1 MHRYTMMN
9 ACDSGLNL
17 PRVMRMQRPSVVKLS
32 VLMIFCL
39 AVVAGLSWVAH
50 YQTRAK
56 AFHELHDRGQNT
68 LSLAESS
75 LRGQLAR
82 FERLPELLA
91 DQRAIRSLLLSPT
104 NPDVVLAANMYLRD
118 TAELLGA
125 SDVYVMYRDGVTLAA
140 SNFDQPH
147 SFVGGNFAF
156 RPYFFDAMR
165 HGEGRFYALGTTS
178 DKRGYYFGAPIDVA
192 GQRRGVLVIKIDVD
206 EIEQAWASDD
216 LRILVTDPENI
227 IFLSNRPDWLFH
239 AFGDLTPERL
249 ARTQETRRY
258 ANATI
263 GEIEYRARTDRHGFR
278 LLTGPGGEVDAS
290 EYLVVAREMPQA
302 DWVVQVLLPTRAARV
317 QAAASV
323 AIGLSLAGIVALLG
337 LIVWQR
343 RRQLAMRLAM
353 EQAAKDDL
361 ERRVAQRTWELR
373 DANIALEDEVAERR
387 ATEEQLRKTQSELV
401 QAGKLAALGQ
411 MSAALSHEFNQ
422 PLGAARNYAE
432 NAQLLL
438 DRDRRDEA
446 RSNID
451 RIVGMIDRMTR
462 ISRHLRNF
470 ARKPNQQLRIVPL
483 AEAVVAAQELL
494 GWRLAKAGVTLEVD
508 LGDLPL
514 SVTGGPVRLQQV
526 LVNLLSNAIDAV
538 EGGADKRL
546 HLCAQQSGDLVQI
559 TLRDHGPGVPDGLQ
573 ARIFD
578 PFFSTKEVGKG
589 LGLGLSI
596 SYNIVRDFGGR
607 LSMRNHPEGGAEFL
621 LELQAAT
628 YPAVEAA
635 Q

>member
-1 MHRYTMMN
+1 
-9 ACDSGLNL
+9 
-17 PRVMRMQRPSVVKLS
+17 MQRLSALKLS
-32 VLMIFCL
+32 VLVLVCL
-39 AVVAGLSWVAH
+39 GLVAGLSWFAH

-56 AFHELHDRGQNT
+56 AFQDLYERGQNT

-91 DQRAIRSLLLSPT
+91 DQRAIRSLLLSPM
-104 NPDVVLAANMYLRD
+104 NPDLVLAANLYLRD

-156 RPYFFDAMR
+156 RPYFLDAM
-165 HGEGRFYALGTTS
+165 HNGEGRFYALGTTS
-178 DKRGYYFGAPIDVA
+178 NKRGYYFGAPIDVA
-192 GQRRGVLVIKIDVD
+192 GQRRGVMVIKIDVD

-239 AFGDLTPERL
+239 AFGELTPERL
-249 ARTQETRRY
+249 TRTEATRRY
-258 ANATI
+258 ANAPI
-263 GEIEYRARTDRHGFR
+263 GEIAYRAHIDPHGFR
-278 LLTGPGGEVDAS
+278 LLIGPGSDVDAS

-302 DWVVQVLLPTRAARV
+302 DWVVQVLLPTRAARL

-323 AIGLSLAGIVALLG
+323 AIGWSLSGIVALLG

-343 RRQLAMRLAM
+343 RRQLAMKLAM

-361 ERRVAQRTWELR
+361 ERRVVQRTSELR

-387 ATEEQLRKTQSELV
+387 ATEEQLRQTQSELV

-438 DRDRRDEA
+438 DRGRGDEA
-446 RSNID
+446 RANID

-470 ARKPNQQLRIVPL
+470 ARKPNQQLRPVAL

-494 GWRLAKAGVTLEVD
+494 SWRLAKTGVMLKVD
-508 LGDLPL
+508 LGERPL
-514 SVTGGPVRLQQV
+514 FVTGGAVRLQQV

-538 EGGADKRL
+538 EDGPDKRL
-546 HLCAQQSGDLVQI
+546 HLCARHQAEMVQI
-559 TLRDHGPGVPDGLQ
+559 TLRDHGPGVAEGVQ

-607 LSMRNHPEGGAEFL
+607 LSMRNHPEGGAEFV
-621 LELQAAT
+621 LELQAA
-628 YPAVEAA
+628 AFSSVEAA

>member
-1 MHRYTMMN
+1 M
-9 ACDSGLNL
+9 
-17 PRVMRMQRPSVVKLS
+17 PRVMRMQRPFAVKLS
-32 VLMIFCL
+32 VLLIFCL
-39 AVVAGLSWVAH
+39 AVVAGLSWFAH
-50 YQTRAK
+50 QQTRAK
-56 AFHELHDRGQNT
+56 AFQELHDRGQNT

-75 LRGQLAR
+75 LRGQLSR

-104 NPDVVLAANMYLRD
+104 NPDLITAANMYLRD

-125 SDVYVMYRDGVTLAA
+125 TDVYVMYRDGVTLAA

-165 HGEGRFYALGTTS
+165 HGDGRFYALGTTS
-178 DKRGYYFGAPIDVA
+178 NKRGYYFGAPVDVA
-192 GQRRGVLVIKIDVD
+192 GQRRGVMVIKIDLD

-258 ANATI
+258 ADATI
-263 GEIEYRARTDRHGFR
+263 GEIEYRAQTDRDGFR
-278 LLTGPGGEVDAS
+278 LLTGPGSEVDAS

-317 QAAASV
+317 QAVASV
-323 AIGLSLAGIVALLG
+323 AIGLSLSGIVALIG
-337 LIVWQR
+337 LIIWQR

-373 DANIALEDEVAERR
+373 DANIALKDEVAERR
-387 ATEEQLRKTQSELV
+387 ATEKQLRKTQSELV

-438 DRDRRDEA
+438 ERDRRDEA

-451 RIVGMIDRMTR
+451 RIIGMIDRMTR

-470 ARKPNQQLRIVPL
+470 ARKPNQQLCPVSL
-483 AEAVVAAQELL
+483 AESIVAAQELL

-514 SVTGGPVRLQQV
+514 HVTGGPVRLQQV

-538 EGGADKRL
+538 EGGPDKRL
-546 HLCAQQSGDLVQI
+546 HLRAQQLGDMVQI
-559 TLRDHGPGVPDGLQ
+559 SLRDHGPGVPDGLQ

-607 LSMRNHPEGGAEFL
+607 LSMRNQPEGGAEFL
-621 LELQAAT
+621 LELQSAAR
-628 YPAVEAA
+628 PAIEAA

>member
-1 MHRYTMMN
+1 
-9 ACDSGLNL
+9 
-17 PRVMRMQRPSVVKLS
+17 MRIGRRSAMKLT
-32 VLMIFCL
+32 LALLLCL
-39 AVVAGLSWVAH
+39 VIVAGLSWLAH
-50 YQTRAK
+50 YQTRVK
-56 AFHELHDRGQNT
+56 AFHDLHERGQNT

-91 DQRAIRSLLLSPT
+91 DQRVIRSLLLSPQ
-104 NPDVVLAANMYLRD
+104 NPDLILAANMYLRD

-178 DKRGYYFGAPIDVA
+178 NKRGYYFGAPIDVA
-192 GQRRGVLVIKIDVD
+192 GQRRGVMVIKIDVD

-239 AFGDLTPERL
+239 AFGELTPERL
-249 ARTQETRRY
+249 SRTEETRRY
-258 ANATI
+258 ANAPI

-278 LLTGPGGEVDAS
+278 LLTGPGSEVDAS

-317 QAAASV
+317 LAAATV
-323 AIGLSLAGIVALLG
+323 AIGLSLSGIVALLG

-343 RRQLAMRLAM
+343 RRQLAVRLAI

-361 ERRVAQRTWELR
+361 ERRVALRTTELR
-373 DANIALEDEVAERR
+373 DVNMALEDEVAERR

-438 DRDRRDEA
+438 DRGRSTEA

-470 ARKPNQQLRIVPL
+470 ARKPNQQLRPVAL

-494 GWRLAKAGVTLEVD
+494 GWRLAKSGVTLTLD
-508 LGDLPL
+508 LGEGSLC
-514 SVTGGPVRLQQV
+514 VTGGAVRLQQV

-538 EGGADKRL
+538 EDWPDKRV
-546 HLCAQQSGDLVQI
+546 HLSARLRGDLVQI
-559 TLRDHGPGVPDGLQ
+559 TLRDHGPGVPEAVQ

-596 SYNIVRDFGGR
+596 SYNIVHDFGGR
-607 LSMRNHPEGGAEFL
+607 LSMRNHPEGGAEFTL
-621 LELQAAT
+621 VLQAAAQ
-628 YPAVEAA
+628 PSIEAA

>member
-1 MHRYTMMN
+1 
-9 ACDSGLNL
+9 
-17 PRVMRMQRPSVVKLS
+17 MQRLS
-32 VLMIFCL
+32 GMTLSAVLTLCL
-39 AVVAGLSWVAH
+39 AAVVGLSWLAH
-50 YQTRAK
+50 TQTRAK
-56 AFHELHDRGQNT
+56 AFHELHERGQNT

-91 DQRAIRSLLLSPT
+91 DQRVIRSLLLSPD
-104 NPDVVLAANMYLRD
+104 NPDLVMAANLYLRE
-118 TAELLGA
+118 TAQLLGA

-156 RPYFFDAMR
+156 RPYFLDAMQQ
-165 HGEGRFYALGTTS
+165 GEGRFYALGTTS
-178 DKRGYYFGAPIDVA
+178 NKRGYYFGAPIDVA
-192 GQRRGVLVIKIDVD
+192 GQRRGVMVIKIDVD
-206 EIEQAWASDD
+206 DIEQAWTSDE

-239 AFGDLTPERL
+239 AFGELTPERL
-249 ARTQETRRY
+249 ARTEETRRY

-263 GEIEYRARTDRHGFR
+263 GEIEYRARTDGQGFR
-278 LLTGPGGEVDAS
+278 LLTGPGSDVDAS

-302 DWVVQVLLPTRAARV
+302 DWVVQVLLPTRAARA

-323 AIGLSLAGIVALLG
+323 AIGVSLAGIVALLG
-337 LIVWQR
+337 LIIWQR
-343 RRQLAMRLAM
+343 RRQLALRLAM

-361 ERRVAQRTWELR
+361 ERRVIQRTSELR
-373 DANIALEDEVAERR
+373 DANIALKDEVAERR

-438 DRDRRDEA
+438 DRGRGDEA
-446 RSNID
+446 RANID

-470 ARKPNQQLRIVPL
+470 ARKPNQQLRPVAL
-483 AEAVVAAQELL
+483 ADSVLAAQELL
-494 GWRLAKAGVTLEVD
+494 GWRLAKTGVTLQVD
-508 LGDLPL
+508 LGDVPL
-514 SVTGGPVRLQQV
+514 FITGGPVRLQQV

-538 EGGADKRL
+538 EDGPDKSL
-546 HLCAQQSGDLVQI
+546 HLCARQQGGVVQI
-559 TLRDHGPGVPDGLQ
+559 TLRDHGPGVADGLQ

-596 SYNIVRDFGGR
+596 SYNIVRDFGGQ
-607 LSMRNHPEGGAEFL
+607 LSMRNHPEGGAEFTL
-621 LELQAAT
+621 ALQAAAAT
-628 YPAVEAA
+628 IEAA